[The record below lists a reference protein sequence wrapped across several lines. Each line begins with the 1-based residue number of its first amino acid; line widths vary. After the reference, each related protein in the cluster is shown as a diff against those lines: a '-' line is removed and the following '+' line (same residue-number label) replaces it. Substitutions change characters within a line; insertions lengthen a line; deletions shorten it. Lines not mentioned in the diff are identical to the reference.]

1 MTFWKRN
8 RRNDRDAELDAMM
21 TASRT
26 SFIAHYNATFD
37 FEAGLDDV
45 YARAGLARPTT
56 HQDTAATPADEL
68 EADVEHGA
76 LQQVCDH
83 ITMID
88 TLLASIAKTDAGP
101 VVTRTYLT
109 MSRQFLLQLRAGLQA
124 RRISLREALD
134 LISHVRH
141 NLREIDQVLRRHHG
155 LSLDDALR
163 DRIGELMEI
172 GTDMTEQMQTL
183 EDSVVRLFDAADEP
197 AVLAPVP

>member
-1 MTFWKRN
+1 
-8 RRNDRDAELDAMM
+8 MM

-37 FEAGLDDV
+37 FEAGLDAV

-163 DRIGELMEI
+163 DRIGELWR
-172 GTDMTEQMQTL
+172 
-183 EDSVVRLFDAADEP
+183 S
-197 AVLAPVP
+197 APT